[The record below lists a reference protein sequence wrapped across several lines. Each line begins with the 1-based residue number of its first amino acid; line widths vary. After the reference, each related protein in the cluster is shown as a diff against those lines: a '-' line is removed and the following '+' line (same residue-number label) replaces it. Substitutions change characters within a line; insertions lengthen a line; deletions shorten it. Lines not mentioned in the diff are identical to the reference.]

1 MNMAFIKSVMPLNDW
16 RLFVE
21 METGSMMV
29 VDLSHK
35 LDTARFGDLRDL
47 ELFWS
52 VSTDGDIVS
61 WRDGRVRLTARELM
75 DVVFVD
81 KKLWDEGR

>member
-1 MNMAFIKSVMPLNDW
+1 MNVDFIKSVMPLNDW

-21 METGSMMV
+21 METGSLMV

-35 LDTARFGDLRDL
+35 LDTARFGDLRDF
-47 ELFWS
+47 EFFRS
-52 VSTDGDIVS
+52 VSTDGDIVL
-61 WRDGRVRLTARELM
+61 WGGGRVRLTARELM

-81 KKLWDEGR
+81 KKEDL

>member
-1 MNMAFIKSVMPLNDW
+1 MGFIKSVTALNDW

-21 METGSMMV
+21 METGSVMV

-35 LDTARFGDLRDL
+35 LETARFCDLRDL
-47 ELFWS
+47 DLFRS
-52 VSTDGDIVS
+52 VTTDRETIS
-61 WRDGRVRLTARELM
+61 WKDGRVRLTARELM

-81 KKLWDEGR
+81 KKQRDE

>member
-1 MNMAFIKSVMPLNDW
+1 MGFIKSVTALNDW

-21 METGSMMV
+21 METGSVMV

-47 ELFWS
+47 KLFRS
-52 VSTDGDIVS
+52 VSTDGDIVL
-61 WRDGRVRLTARELM
+61 WGDGRVRLMARELM
-75 DVVFVD
+75 DVVFVE
-81 KKLWDEGR
+81 KKEAL

>member
-1 MNMAFIKSVMPLNDW
+1 MNMAFIRSVMPLNDW

-21 METGSMMV
+21 METGSVMV

-35 LDTARFGDLRDL
+35 LDTARFGDLRNLDL
-47 ELFWS
+47 FRS
-52 VSTDGDIVS
+52 VSTDGEIVL

-75 DVVFVD
+75 DVVFVE
-81 KKLWDEGR
+81 KKTMG

>member
-1 MNMAFIKSVMPLNDW
+1 MAFIKSVTALNDW

-21 METGSMMV
+21 METGSFIV

-35 LDTARFGDLRDL
+35 LDTARFGDLRDGY
-47 ELFWS
+47 LFRT
-52 VSTDGDIVS
+52 VITDGEAVS
-61 WRDGRVRLTARELM
+61 WGNGKIKLTARELM

-81 KKLWDEGR
+81 HKDR

>member
-1 MNMAFIKSVMPLNDW
+1 MAFIKSVMPLNDW

-21 METGSMMV
+21 MATGSVLV

-35 LDTARFGDLRDL
+35 LDTAKFGDLK
-47 ELFWS
+47 ELGLFQS
-52 VSTDGDIVS
+52 VTTDGDTIS
-61 WRDGRVRLTARELM
+61 WNDGRVRLTARELM

-81 KKLWDEGR
+81 KKQWDEGM